1 MLLYIM
7 ILGYQF
13 TPQENEKSF
22 IERKLLGTGFET
34 NEEVDENEIKKEQER
49 LKLLEEESGR
59 NPKSTALT
67 LRNPSLREKTEN
79 KMKLL
84 SRDPKAKQIALDV
97 GITTAKA
104 AIISGKKED
113 EILPLVQEAIQKA
126 LENYKPS
133 VSVQKGLENAAKII
147 EEWEEK
153 ENIRNHIY
161 SCEFEINDYPI
172 NARIKGTKKDNLKQ
186 ISEVNDVDILVKGV
200 FVEPGKKVPPGQKK
214 LYLVIK
220 GQNQSNVNS
229 AFRDLKRQFDENAL
243 NYYTTSGGYTGN
255 VQRYN
260 I

>member
-1 MLLYIM
+1 MVFLYIM

-59 NPKSTALT
+59 NSKSTALT
-67 LRNPSLREKTEN
+67 LRNPSLREKEN

-153 ENIRNHIY
+153 ENIRKSI
-161 SCEFEINDYPI
+161 
-172 NARIKGTKKDNLKQ
+172 
-186 ISEVNDVDILVKGV
+186 V
-200 FVEPGKKVPPGQKK
+200 
-214 LYLVIK
+214 
-220 GQNQSNVNS
+220 
-229 AFRDLKRQFDENAL
+229 
-243 NYYTTSGGYTGN
+243 
-255 VQRYN
+255 
-260 I
+260 